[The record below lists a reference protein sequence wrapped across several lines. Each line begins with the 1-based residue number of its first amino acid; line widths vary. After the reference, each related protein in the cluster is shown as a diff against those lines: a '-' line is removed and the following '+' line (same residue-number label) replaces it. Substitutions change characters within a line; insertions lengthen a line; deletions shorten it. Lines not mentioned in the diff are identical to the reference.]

1 MRPNIGRP
9 GTRASAARS
18 KKPEKSQSTVLTED
32 LLSIA
37 PELYNGVILRGR
49 SGETIEDSG
58 QDDIDLVDVEG
69 IEISVKASAWDRTPP
84 SEKVAIL
91 KKTWDFLTRRSESSA
106 SLLTLTI
113 T

>member
-1 MRPNIGRP
+1 M
-9 GTRASAARS
+9 
-18 KKPEKSQSTVLTED
+18 LTED

-106 SLLTLTI
+106 LLLTLTI